1 VLLKFCPAIRHWPDR
16 ASGELLCA
24 LSAEPN
30 KRTPINAAAGNDTL
44 RFFLNICIFSFH
56 AVKENLRKNPARAS
70 TVHSGAH
77 RAQAQISRRSNSL
90 LLQHHRL
97 SIVDILRNRSIDS
110 RGDRRQRPYTEL
122 AGQDS
127 AEESALFVLV
137 TFCSLLHGLAT

>member
-1 VLLKFCPAIRHWPDR
+1 
-16 ASGELLCA
+16 
-24 LSAEPN
+24 
-30 KRTPINAAAGNDTL
+30 
-44 RFFLNICIFSFH
+44 LNICIFSFH
-56 AVKENLRKNPARAS
+56 AVKENLRQNPARAS

-77 RAQAQISRRSNSL
+77 RAQAQISRRANSL

-110 RGDRRQRPYTEL
+110 RGDRRQRPYPEL

-137 TFCSLLHGLAT
+137 AFCSLLHGLATQSCCCRSLLPLSGRPHPVRSRPAPPG